1 MVGFKTQEVEGE
13 EAGNKT
19 KNHAMST
26 VMEYQNL
33 IKFWEL

>member
-1 MVGFKTQEVEGE
+1 MVGFKTQEVESE
-13 EAGNKT
+13 EAGNEAE
-19 KNHAMST
+19 NHAMST